1 MEHVETR
8 RESAH
13 TRRES
18 GHTGTTREQWRNT
31 ILAGLANYIDA
42 GSIVAGAAGLALW
55 TDLFGLSSSF
65 VGLIG
70 AFSSNAI
77 SAGVGALVGGWL
89 CDQYG
94 RKRIYQ
100 WDLLVYAFGLLWII
114 FAQEAWMLV
123 AGYVLAGLAVGA
135 DVPASW
141 TLIAET
147 APDKERGKHAGVAQV
162 LWMMGPVIVLLMA
175 FALSGLGV
183 LGVRIVFAHLFVVA
197 LVLWAMRRR
206 MSESKMWSEAQEA
219 DAPADDQPRFSR
231 DGASTPAPQSRVT
244 LSAFRDLLE
253 PRYLGPLAFLTGM
266 YGLWNL
272 MAGTNGFYLPFILR
286 TVGSQSQAMSVA
298 LQCAS
303 FLLVALGVAFV
314 FMRYVDR
321 VNQKRLFMVG
331 AVLQIFA
338 LLLFALFPLSLPVA
352 LGYVLLL
359 GIGGGFAQQPFF
371 QLWSGEMF
379 PTLMRSTA
387 QGLMFAVVRISL
399 GIWSFFV
406 PAITKAGFHTLAW
419 ILTGFVAASAL
430 LGLLF
435 APSNAGKSLDD
446 IQRERGGEGDEP
458 RFTREG
464 AEAGAAAPRDRV
476 ASG

>member
-1 MEHVETR
+1 MEHTATTAPESGR
-8 RESAH
+8 RESA
-13 TRRES
+13 
-18 GHTGTTREQWRNT
+18 TTREEWRNT
-31 ILAGLANYIDA
+31 VLAGLANYIDA
-42 GSIVAGAAGLALW
+42 GSIVAGAAGLTLW
-55 TDLFGLSSSF
+55 TQEFGLSSSF
-65 VGLIG
+65 VGIIG

-77 SAGVGALVGGWL
+77 SAGVGALIGGWL
-89 CDQYG
+89 CDQFG

-114 FAQEAWMLV
+114 FASEPWGRV
-123 AGYVLAGLAVGA
+123 TGYVLAGLAVGA

-162 LWMMGPVIVLLMA
+162 LWMMGPVIVLAMA
-175 FALSGLGV
+175 FALSGLGI
-183 LGVRIVFAHLFVVA
+183 LGIKIVFAHLLVVA

-206 MSESKMWSEAQEA
+206 MSESKVWSDAQAET
-219 DAPADDQPRFSR
+219 
-231 DGASTPAPQSRVT
+231 GAGEERSGVT
-244 LSAFRDLLE
+244 LAAFGELLRQR
-253 PRYLGPLAFLTGM
+253 RYLGPLAFLTGM

-286 TVGSQSQAMSVA
+286 TVGSQGQAVSVG
-298 LQCAS
+298 LQCVS

-321 VNQKRLFMVG
+321 VNQKKLFMVG

-338 LLLFALFPLSLPVA
+338 LLLFAIFPLSLPVA
-352 LGYVLLL
+352 IGYVLFL

-387 QGLMFAVVRISL
+387 QGLMFAVVRIGL

-406 PAITKAGFHTLAW
+406 PAITAAGFHTLAW
-419 ILTGFVAASAL
+419 ILTGFVTASAL
-430 LGLLF
+430 LGFFF
-435 APSNAGKSLDD
+435 APSNAGKSLDE
-446 IQRERGGEGDEP
+446 IQAERGGGADGP
-458 RFTREG
+458 RFTRDEADVKRPTEREG
-464 AEAGAAAPRDRV
+464 V

>member
-1 MEHVETR
+1 MELSAATR
-8 RESAH
+8 TDSA
-13 TRRES
+13 R
-18 GHTGTTREQWRNT
+18 TGTTREEWRNT

-42 GSIVAGAAGLALW
+42 GSIVAGAAGLTLW
-55 TDLFGLSSSF
+55 TKEFGLSSSF

-114 FAQEAWMLV
+114 FAQEPWMLV
-123 AGYVLAGLAVGA
+123 TGYIIAGLAVGA

-162 LWMMGPVIVLLMA
+162 LWMLGPVIVLAMA
-175 FALSGLGV
+175 FAVSGLGI
-183 LGVRIVFAHLFVVA
+183 LGIKIVFGHLLVVA

-206 MSESKMWSEAQEA
+206 MSESKVWSDARDD
-219 DAPADDQPRFSR
+219 DAPKVS
-231 DGASTPAPQSRVT
+231 
-244 LSAFRDLLE
+244 LSAFRELIVQ
-253 PRYLGPLAFLTGM
+253 RKFLGPLAFLTGM

-286 TVGSQSQAMSVA
+286 TVGSQSQAMSVG
-298 LQCAS
+298 LQCLS

-338 LLLFALFPLSLPVA
+338 LLLFAIFPLSLPVA
-352 LGYVLLL
+352 LGYVLFL

-406 PAITKAGFHTLAW
+406 PAITAAGFHTLAW
-419 ILTGFVAASAL
+419 ILTGFVTASAL
-430 LGLLF
+430 LGLF
-435 APSNAGKSLDD
+435 YAPSNAGKSLDE
-446 IQRERGGEGDEP
+446 IQRERDGEPDDEP

-464 AEAGAAAPRDRV
+464 AGERARGRERV

>member
-1 MEHVETR
+1 MEHTATTATASAPR
-8 RESAH
+8 DGGTSRE
-13 TRRES
+13 E
-18 GHTGTTREQWRNT
+18 WRNT

-42 GSIVAGAAGLALW
+42 GSIVAGAAGLTLW
-55 TDLFGLSSSF
+55 TELFGLSSNF

-77 SAGVGALVGGWL
+77 SAGIGALIGGWL

-114 FAQEAWMLV
+114 FAQEPWMLV
-123 AGYVLAGLAVGA
+123 TGYVLAGLAVGA

-141 TLIAET
+141 TLIAES
-147 APDKERGKHAGVAQV
+147 APDKQRGRHAGVAQV
-162 LWMMGPVIVLLMA
+162 LWMMGPVIVLAMA
-175 FALSGLGV
+175 FALSGLGI
-183 LGVRIVFAHLFVVA
+183 LGIKIVFGHLFVVA

-206 MSESKMWSEAQEA
+206 MSESKVWSEASG
-219 DAPADDQPRFSR
+219 PKS
-231 DGASTPAPQSRVT
+231 GVT
-244 LSAFRDLLE
+244 FAAFRNLLGE
-253 PRYLGPLAFLTGM
+253 RRYLGPIAFLTGM

-286 TVGSQSQAMSVA
+286 TVGSESQAMSVA

-314 FMRYVDR
+314 FMPYVDR
-321 VNQKRLFMVG
+321 VNQKKLFMVG
-331 AVLQIFA
+331 ATLQVVA

-352 LGYVLLL
+352 LGYVVFL

-387 QGLMFAVVRISL
+387 QGLMFAIVRIGL

-419 ILTGFVAASAL
+419 ILTGFVTASAL
-430 LGLLF
+430 LGLFF
-435 APSNAGKSLDD
+435 APSNAGKSLDE
-446 IQRERGGEGDEP
+446 IQRERGGDPDAREP
-458 RFTREG
+458 RFTRDG
-464 AEAGAAAPRDRV
+464 SEAPARTERV
-476 ASG
+476 ASA

>member
-1 MEHVETR
+1 MADVATR
-8 RESAH
+8 DERG
-13 TRRES
+13 R
-18 GHTGTTREQWRNT
+18 TGTTREEWRNT

-42 GSIVAGAAGLALW
+42 GSIVAGAAGLTLW
-55 TDLFGLSSSF
+55 TELFHLSSNF
-65 VGLIG
+65 VGIIA

-123 AGYVLAGLAVGA
+123 TGYVLAGLAVGA

-162 LWMMGPVIVLLMA
+162 LWMMGPVIVLAMA
-175 FALSGLGV
+175 FALSPLGI
-183 LGVRIVFAHLFVVA
+183 LGIKIVFGHLFVIA
-197 LVLWAMRRR
+197 IVLWAMRRK
-206 MSESKMWSEAQEA
+206 MSESKVWTDAREGDGEA
-219 DAPADDQPRFSR
+219 DAP
-231 DGASTPAPQSRVT
+231 RVS
-244 LSAFRDLLE
+244 LSAFRDLLQA
-253 PRYLGPLAFLTGM
+253 RYLAPLGFLTGM

-286 TVGSQSQAMSVA
+286 TVGSQSQAMSVG
-298 LQCAS
+298 LQCVS
-303 FLLVALGVAFV
+303 FLLVGLGVAFV

-321 VNQKRLFMVG
+321 VDQKRLFMAG
-331 AVLQIFA
+331 AVLQVFA
-338 LLLFALFPLSLPVA
+338 LLLFAIFPLSLPVA
-352 LGYVLLL
+352 IGYVLLL

-387 QGLMFAVVRISL
+387 QGLMFAVVRIGL

-446 IQRERGGEGDEP
+446 IQRERGGERDEP

-464 AEAGAAAPRDRV
+464 AEAGAAAGRERV

>member
-1 MEHVETR
+1 MEHTATTATPTASR
-8 RESAH
+8 DGGTSRE
-13 TRRES
+13 E
-18 GHTGTTREQWRNT
+18 WRNT

-42 GSIVAGAAGLALW
+42 GSIVAGAAGLTLW
-55 TDLFGLSSSF
+55 TEIFGLSSNF

-89 CDQYG
+89 CDQFG

-114 FAQEAWMLV
+114 FAQEPWMLV
-123 AGYVLAGLAVGA
+123 TGYMLAGLAVGA

-147 APDKERGKHAGVAQV
+147 APDKQRGRHAGVAQL
-162 LWMMGPVIVLLMA
+162 LWMMGPVIVLAMA
-175 FALSGLGV
+175 FALSGLGI
-183 LGVRIVFAHLFVVA
+183 LGIKIVFGHLFVVA

-206 MSESKMWSEAQEA
+206 MSESKMWSEAQRAE
-219 DAPADDQPRFSR
+219 S
-231 DGASTPAPQSRVT
+231 GASDGEQEPKAGLTFA
-244 LSAFRDLLE
+244 AFRELLGQ
-253 PRYLGPLAFLTGM
+253 RRFLGPIAFLTGM

-272 MAGTNGFYLPFILR
+272 MAGTNGFYLPYILR

-314 FMRYVDR
+314 FMPYVDR
-321 VNQKRLFMVG
+321 VNQKKLFMTG
-331 AVLQIFA
+331 AVLQVFA

-352 LGYVLLL
+352 LGYVVLL

-387 QGLMFAVVRISL
+387 QGLMFAVVRIGL

-419 ILTGFVAASAL
+419 ILTAFVTASAL
-430 LGLLF
+430 LGLFF
-435 APSNAGKSLDD
+435 APSNAGKSLDE
-446 IQRERGGEGDEP
+446 IQRERGGERDEDEP
-458 RFTREG
+458 RFSR
-464 AEAGAAAPRDRV
+464 AGADAAKPRERV

>member
-1 MEHVETR
+1 MQQAATERAPAERAATR
-8 RESAH
+8 AER
-13 TRRES
+13 
-18 GHTGTTREQWRNT
+18 GTTREEWRNT

-42 GSIVAGAAGLALW
+42 GSIVAGAAGLTLW
-55 TDLFGLSSSF
+55 TELFGLSSSF
-65 VGLIG
+65 VGIIG

-89 CDQYG
+89 CDQFG

-114 FAQEAWMLV
+114 FAQEPWMLV
-123 AGYVLAGLAVGA
+123 TGYVLAGLAVGA

-147 APDKERGKHAGVAQV
+147 APDKHRGRHAGVAQL
-162 LWMMGPVIVLLMA
+162 LWMMGPVIVLTMA
-175 FALSGLGV
+175 FALSPLGV
-183 LGVRIVFAHLFVVA
+183 LGVRIVFAHLCVVA
-197 LVLWAMRRR
+197 IVLWALRRR
-206 MSESKMWSEAQEA
+206 MRESTMWSDAREPEA
-219 DAPADDQPRFSR
+219 RI
-231 DGASTPAPQSRVT
+231 T
-244 LSAFRDLLE
+244 LGAFRALMRR
-253 PRYLGPLAFLTGM
+253 PFIGAMAFLTGM
-266 YGLWNL
+266 YGIWNL

-298 LQCAS
+298 LQAGS
-303 FLLVALGVAFV
+303 FLLVALGVLLV
-314 FMRYVDR
+314 FMPFVDR

-338 LLLFALFPLSLPVA
+338 LLLFAVFPLSLPVA
-352 LGYVLLL
+352 LGYVILL
-359 GIGGGFAQQPFF
+359 GVGGGFAQQPFF

-387 QGLMFAVVRISL
+387 QGLMFAVVRIGL

-419 ILTGFVAASAL
+419 ILTAFVATSAL

-435 APSNAGKSLDD
+435 APSNAGKSLEELE
-446 IQRERGGEGDEP
+446 RERGGERDEEP
-458 RFTREG
+458 RFTREAG
-464 AEAGAAAPRDRV
+464 AGAGARAGAAQRERA
-476 ASG
+476 ASR

>member
-1 MEHVETR
+1 MEQSATSAPASGR
-8 RESAH
+8 RESA
-13 TRRES
+13 
-18 GHTGTTREQWRNT
+18 TTREEWRNT

-42 GSIVAGAAGLALW
+42 GSIVAGAAGLTLW
-55 TDLFGLSSSF
+55 TQQFGLSSSF
-65 VGLIG
+65 VGIIG

-77 SAGVGALVGGWL
+77 SAGVGALIGGWL
-89 CDQYG
+89 CDQFG

-100 WDLLVYAFGLLWII
+100 WDLLVYAFGLLW
-114 FAQEAWMLV
+114 MLV
-123 AGYVLAGLAVGA
+123 TGYVIAGLAVGA

-162 LWMMGPVIVLLMA
+162 LWMMGPVIVLAMA
-175 FALSGLGV
+175 FAVSGLGV
-183 LGVRIVFAHLFVVA
+183 LGIKIVFGHLLVVA
-197 LVLWAMRRR
+197 LVLWALRRR
-206 MSESKMWSEAQEA
+206 MSESKVWSEAQDEA
-219 DAPADDQPRFSR
+219 APKTS
-231 DGASTPAPQSRVT
+231 
-244 LSAFRDLLE
+244 LSAFRELLTQ
-253 PRYLGPLAFLTGM
+253 RRFLGPLAFLTGM

-286 TVGSQSQAMSVA
+286 TVGSQGQAVSVG
-298 LQCAS
+298 LQCVS

-338 LLLFALFPLSLPVA
+338 LLLFAIFPLSLPVA
-352 LGYVLLL
+352 IGYVLFL

-387 QGLMFAVVRISL
+387 QGLMFAVVRIGL

-406 PAITKAGFHTLAW
+406 PAITAAGFHTLAW
-419 ILTGFVAASAL
+419 ILTGFVTASAL

-435 APSNAGKSLDD
+435 APSNAGKSLDE
-446 IQRERGGEGDEP
+446 IQAERDGGADGP
-458 RFTREG
+458 RFTRDEAEVQRPTRREG
-464 AEAGAAAPRDRV
+464 A
-476 ASG
+476 ASR

>member
-1 MEHVETR
+1 MQQSAATR
-8 RESAH
+8 SDSA
-13 TRRES
+13 R
-18 GHTGTTREQWRNT
+18 TGTTREEWRNT
-31 ILAGLANYIDA
+31 VLAGLANYIDA
-42 GSIVAGAAGLALW
+42 GSIVAGAAGLTLW
-55 TDLFGLSSSF
+55 TKLFGLSSSF
-65 VGLIG
+65 VGIIG

-114 FAQEAWMLV
+114 FAQAPWMLV
-123 AGYVLAGLAVGA
+123 FGYVVAGLAVGA

-162 LWMMGPVIVLLMA
+162 LWMMGPVIVLAMA
-175 FALSGLGV
+175 FALSSLGV

-206 MSESKMWSEAQEA
+206 MSESKVWSEARGGDGED
-219 DAPADDQPRFSR
+219 DAPHVSL
-231 DGASTPAPQSRVT
+231 G
-244 LSAFRDLLE
+244 AFRELLAN
-253 PRYLGPLAFLTGM
+253 RRFLGPLAFLTGM

-286 TVGSQSQAMSVA
+286 TVGSQGQAMSVG
-298 LQCAS
+298 LQCVS

-321 VNQKRLFMVG
+321 VNQKRLFMAG

-352 LGYVLLL
+352 AGYVLLL

-387 QGLMFAVVRISL
+387 QGVMFAVVRIGL

-419 ILTGFVAASAL
+419 ILTGFVTASAL

-435 APSNAGKSLDD
+435 APSNAGKSLDE
-446 IQRERGGEGDEP
+446 IQRERGGDDAEEP
-458 RFTREG
+458 RFARTA
-464 AEAGAAAPRDRV
+464 AEAPARDRV